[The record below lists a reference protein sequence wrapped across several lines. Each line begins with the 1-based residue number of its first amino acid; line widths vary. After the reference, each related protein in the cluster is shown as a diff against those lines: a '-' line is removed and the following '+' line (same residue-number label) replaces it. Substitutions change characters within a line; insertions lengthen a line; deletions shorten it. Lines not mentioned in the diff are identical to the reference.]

1 MPVKSQAQRNLMEMV
16 KHDPEKA
23 RKLGFKVSGK
33 VARDFLQATPSL
45 KNKDLPAHAGKKR

>member
-23 RKLGFKVSGK
+23 KKLGFTMSQG
-33 VARDFLQATPSL
+33 VATKFLKDSPHL
-45 KNKDLPAHAGKKR
+45 KNKDLPKRK